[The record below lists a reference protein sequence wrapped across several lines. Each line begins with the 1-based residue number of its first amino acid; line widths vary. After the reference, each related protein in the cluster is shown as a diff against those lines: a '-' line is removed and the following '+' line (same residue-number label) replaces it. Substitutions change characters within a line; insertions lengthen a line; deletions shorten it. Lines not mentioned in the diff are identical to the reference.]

1 MCFLFFSFLNWIA
14 IYQLYCYFKL
24 YVELS
29 VIQCLNTDQ
38 NDVYKIHTTCLHTY
52 RFMLLRYADHTTL
65 ESYHV
70 TSSRDNC
77 RDETQITVVYL
88 VSKHN

>member
-1 MCFLFFSFLNWIA
+1 
-14 IYQLYCYFKL
+14 
-24 YVELS
+24 
-29 VIQCLNTDQ
+29 
-38 NDVYKIHTTCLHTY
+38 
-52 RFMLLRYADHTTL
+52 MLLRYADHTTL